1 MAPGFG
7 TGTLAFGEQK
17 TPQRRVK
24 EWSPIDRMLAE
35 KGSKRRSKTEL
46 PPISPSPPP
55 VTTTETQVQTD
66 SWVAFLKEAL
76 AISLVPEQQKYKALQ
91 SEMAAVQLQLKEK
104 QEEVAAVHLQLK
116 EKQDE
121 IESQRRR
128 AAEAEN
134 AHAAELARLAA
145 EHFRLMGENSQLMEE
160 KKSMDELKKTFEK
173 QRLCWAQEREAFE
186 AAQNLLRAELQSART
201 EIDDENEKWRKEAV
215 ATSLVPEQQ
224 KYDALQ
230 SEMAV
235 AQLQLKEK
243 QEEVAAYGGEQPSR
257 KCACCGAGSAHGGE
271 QPVHGGKE
279 VRGQAEKDL

>member
-55 VTTTETQVQTD
+55 
-66 SWVAFLKEAL
+66 
-76 AISLVPEQQKYKALQ
+76 YKALQ

-201 EIDDENEKWRKEAV
+201 EIDDENEKWRKEGLGFLIVIA
-215 ATSLVPEQQ
+215 S
-224 KYDALQ
+224 
-230 SEMAV
+230 
-235 AQLQLKEK
+235 
-243 QEEVAAYGGEQPSR
+243 
-257 KCACCGAGSAHGGE
+257 
-271 QPVHGGKE
+271 
-279 VRGQAEKDL
+279 